1 MPRKLTDAAL
11 NGSPVYYNGVV
22 VKGQPLPVPAIS
34 STDHMNMMKRMA
46 ELEEKLNALSS
57 KPAVMPPDKEE
68 MLNAALNRVNTLEQ
82 ELSSTKKMLAFP
94 HGCAVECIRFYVC

>member
-11 NGSPVYYNGVV
+11 YGSPVYYNGVV

-34 STDHMNMMKRMA
+34 NTDHMNMMKRMA
-46 ELEEKLNALSS
+46 ELEEKLNAPSS

-82 ELSSTKKMLAFP
+82 ELSSTKKAP